1 MKEIVQIIKMKYN
14 TNRILSAIDRINQFF
29 EYTFLAGKQPDE
41 LQLLKWV
48 KVSKKR
54 FDRMKNKVQNA
65 KIIVYQLNQIG
76 VALLILT
83 NQTNYFKT

>member
-54 FDRMKNKVQNA
+54 FDRMKSKVQNA

>member
-54 FDRMKNKVQNA
+54 FDRMKSKVQNA

-76 VALLILT
+76 VALLILM